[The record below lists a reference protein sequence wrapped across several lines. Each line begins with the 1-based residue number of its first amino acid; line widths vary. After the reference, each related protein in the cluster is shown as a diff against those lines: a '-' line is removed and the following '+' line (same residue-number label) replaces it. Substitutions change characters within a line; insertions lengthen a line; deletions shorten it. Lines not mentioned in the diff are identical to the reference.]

1 MQLKTGRFGKYFG
14 CTASDCKNTR
24 KLLRNGQAAPPKMPP
39 VPMEHLRCLKVDDFY
54 VLRDGAAGLFL
65 AASRFPKNRE
75 TRAPLVE
82 ELQSVRDLIDPKYA
96 YLLDAPTRDPDGNPV
111 QVRYSRKMHSQFVMS
126 EHEGKATGWRAY
138 FRDGKWVVSKEA

>member
-1 MQLKTGRFGKYFG
+1 M
-14 CTASDCKNTR
+14 
-24 KLLRNGQAAPPKMPP
+24 
-39 VPMEHLRCLKVDDFY
+39 
-54 VLRDGAAGLFL
+54 
-65 AASRFPKNRE
+65 
-75 TRAPLVE
+75 
-82 ELQSVRDLIDPKYA
+82 RDLIDPKYA